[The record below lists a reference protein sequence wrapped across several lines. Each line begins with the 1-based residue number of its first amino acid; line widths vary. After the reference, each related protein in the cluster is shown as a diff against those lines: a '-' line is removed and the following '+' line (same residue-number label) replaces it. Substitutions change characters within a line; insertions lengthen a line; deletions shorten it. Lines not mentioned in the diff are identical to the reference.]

1 MSFAKFREAAR
12 DNPPPSTG
20 DLPAETRRETSA
32 TSASF
37 ANNAPSE
44 TGIGSGS
51 KIVGKLFFEGPVQID
66 GQIEGEITSKEKLV
80 LGEGAVV
87 NAKVTGSEIWIK
99 GTVNGDII
107 AARRLVLQRPARVSG
122 NIAAP
127 SLSIEEGVV
136 FEGSCK
142 MSAETGSVRAGAS
155 GAASAA

>member
-12 DNPPPSTG
+12 DNPQSSIG
-20 DLPAETRRETSA
+20 DLPAETRRDA
-32 TSASF
+32 TAVSTPST
-37 ANNAPSE
+37 NITPSE
-44 TGIGSGS
+44 TVIGSGS

-66 GQIEGEITSKEKLV
+66 CQVEGEIASKEKLV

-107 AARRLVLQRPARVSG
+107 AARRLVLQHPARVSG

-127 SLSIEEGVV
+127 R
-136 FEGSCK
+136 
-142 MSAETGSVRAGAS
+142 VRESFCRREDGRPGANRLRIP
-155 GAASAA
+155 